1 MTGWYR
7 ESGDIVESLLAEFTR
22 AVSALNEVLDELAEL
37 GQEKQQLIILGKVK
51 ELDSLIRKEGII
63 ISNLEKTESARFK
76 LQEQIGQSWG
86 ISKEELS
93 AREILKR
100 TEETYPS
107 CFGDLEEAISR
118 LNYNLT
124 RLGAINVHNN
134 ELIEQSLDYIKVIE
148 TTLNGDIAGTYSNT
162 GNQTGEANYAL
173 KNLLDKKI

>member
-1 MTGWYR
+1 M
-7 ESGDIVESLLAEFTR
+7 ESLLTDFTR
-22 AVSALNEVLDELAEL
+22 AVAALNTVLDELAEL

-51 ELDSLIRKEGII
+51 ELDTLIRKEGIF
-63 ISNLEKTESARFK
+63 ISNLEKTEGARFK

-86 ISKEELS
+86 ISSEELS

-100 TEETYPS
+100 VQETYPS
-107 CFGDLEEAISR
+107 CYRDLEEAINR
-118 LNYNLT
+118 LDYNLT

-148 TTLNGDIAGTYSNT
+148 TTLNGDIAGTYSSN
-162 GNQTGEANYAL
+162 GNQTGEGSYAL

>member
-1 MTGWYR
+1 
-7 ESGDIVESLLAEFTR
+7 VESLLTDFTR
-22 AVSALNEVLDELAEL
+22 AVDALNTVLDELAEL

-51 ELDSLIRKEGII
+51 ELDTLIRKEGIL
-63 ISNLEKTESARFK
+63 ISNLEKTEGARFK

-86 ISKEELS
+86 LSSEELS

-107 CFGDLEEAISR
+107 CYHALEEAINR
-118 LNYNLT
+118 LDYNLT

-148 TTLNGDIAGTYSNT
+148 TTLNGDVAGTYSSN
-162 GNQTGEANYAL
+162 GNQTGEGSYAL

>member
-1 MTGWYR
+1 M
-7 ESGDIVESLLAEFTR
+7 ESLLTDFTG
-22 AVSALNEVLDELAEL
+22 AVTALNAALDELAEL

-51 ELDSLIRKEGII
+51 ELDTMIRKEGIV
-63 ISNLEKTESARFK
+63 ISNLEKIEGARFK

-86 ISKEELS
+86 ISSEELS

-100 TEETYPS
+100 VQETYPS
-107 CFGDLEEAISR
+107 CYRDLEEAINR
-118 LNYNLT
+118 LDYNLT

-148 TTLNGDIAGTYSNT
+148 TTLNGDIAGTYSSN
-162 GNQTGEANYAL
+162 GNQTGEGSYAL

>member
-1 MTGWYR
+1 M
-7 ESGDIVESLLAEFTR
+7 ESLLTDFTR
-22 AVSALNEVLDELAEL
+22 AVSALNAVLDDLAEL

-51 ELDSLIRKEGII
+51 ELDTLIRKEGIL
-63 ISNLEKTESARFK
+63 ISNLEQTEGARFK

-86 ISKEELS
+86 INSGELS

-100 TEETYPS
+100 VEETYPT
-107 CFGDLEEAISR
+107 CYYDLEEAINR
-118 LNYNLT
+118 LDYNLT

-148 TTLNGDIAGTYSNT
+148 TTLNGDIAGTYSSNGSQT
-162 GNQTGEANYAL
+162 AEGNYVL

>member
-1 MTGWYR
+1 M
-7 ESGDIVESLLAEFTR
+7 ESLLTDFTR
-22 AVSALNEVLDELAEL
+22 AVDALNTILDELAEL

-51 ELDSLIRKEGII
+51 ELDTLIRKEGIL
-63 ISNLEKTESARFK
+63 ISNLEKTEGARFK

-86 ISKEELS
+86 LSSEELS

-100 TEETYPS
+100 TEETYPP
-107 CFGDLEEAISR
+107 CYHGLEEAINR
-118 LNYNLT
+118 LDYNLT

-148 TTLNGDIAGTYSNT
+148 TTLNGDVAGTYSSN
-162 GNQTGEANYAL
+162 GNQISEGSYAL

>member
-1 MTGWYR
+1 
-7 ESGDIVESLLAEFTR
+7 VESLLTDFTR
-22 AVSALNEVLDELAEL
+22 AVDALNTILDELAEL

-51 ELDSLIRKEGII
+51 ELDTLIRKEGIL
-63 ISNLEKTESARFK
+63 ISNLEKTEGARFK

-86 ISKEELS
+86 LSSEELS

-100 TEETYPS
+100 TEETYPP
-107 CFGDLEEAISR
+107 CYHGLEEAINR
-118 LNYNLT
+118 LDYNLT

-148 TTLNGDIAGTYSNT
+148 TTFNGDMAGTYSSN
-162 GNQTGEANYAL
+162 GNQTGEGSYAL

>member
-1 MTGWYR
+1 
-7 ESGDIVESLLAEFTR
+7 
-22 AVSALNEVLDELAEL
+22 
-37 GQEKQQLIILGKVK
+37 
-51 ELDSLIRKEGII
+51 
-63 ISNLEKTESARFK
+63 LEKTEGARFK

-86 ISKEELS
+86 LSSEELS

-107 CFGDLEEAISR
+107 CYHGLKEAINR
-118 LNYNLT
+118 LDYNLT

-148 TTLNGDIAGTYSNT
+148 TTLNGDIAGTYSSN
-162 GNQTGEANYAL
+162 GNQTGEGSYAL